1 MPRITGLQAFGNDT
15 APVVESARGPRVVP
29 QAYDKSGGMAALGQ
43 GFESASDTIARTQA
57 YEAAKLQREA
67 EKIKADQERA
77 ARIEETTRARRDQ
90 VAFETQAA
98 AQRQA
103 ILDDPAIPNDQK
115 GAKLNDWVTAER
127 GKLEPTYKIPDVLGA
142 QQVAIDDVA
151 ARQTAQLADGIK
163 TRNQEQTRAN
173 VAETLQAMG
182 QQAAAADDPGPY
194 IDKAQAHVAAVGA
207 AAGWGADDVAKINIQ
222 TAESWTAAAVG
233 RRIIEDPAG
242 ALADMRGGK
251 YDRLGVEARTALENR
266 AMGEIEQ
273 RANRARIEEEARL
286 NRAGRA
292 VSRLDWWYSR
302 GMNPPPEL
310 VASAAR
316 LAQGTEFEADLKA
329 QQGDAVERVSF
340 ASKPMAEQAAEIA
353 SFDARA
359 ADPAQGVDEM
369 TGRGLIWKK
378 QQHAALA
385 QDIQSAGALDAAAA
399 HGVVTLS
406 PLNFADPQSL
416 PDQIAER
423 SQQAEVAS
431 TWAGV
436 PASPLTKAEIKGV
449 GEALD
454 QGTAKDRLRLLS
466 GLSKSIT
473 DPVAFRTTMG
483 ELAKGRGVLATA
495 GNHLQDENPRAAEL
509 MVTGETLLRP
519 PEAGGGKAPPMP
531 TDKALRVDFDETTA
545 GMFEGNA
552 ADRDRLWQS
561 ARAVY
566 AGLSQE
572 TGQYSV
578 EVDGDRWKQ
587 AIDIAAGGIVNLDT
601 WTSSG
606 RRVIKPPRMSAD
618 DFTKAV
624 RGVSPTEIAGLGG
637 AAGYSPDEVAEA
649 IRDGGLVNYGDG
661 YAVRD
666 GSHYI
671 MRADGAGPFLWRPGG
686 R

>member
-1 MPRITGLQAFGNDT
+1 MPKIPGLSAFGNDV
-15 APVVESARGPRVVP
+15 APVVPSAPGARVVP
-29 QAYDKSGGMAALGQ
+29 GAYDRSRGVAEIGAGFQSAA
-43 GFESASDTIARTQA
+43 DTIERTQQM
-57 YEAAKLQREA
+57 EAARLDREA
-67 EKIKADQERA
+67 EKIKAEQDRA
-77 ARIEETTRARRDQ
+77 ARIEEVTRSKRDQ
-90 VAFETQAA
+90 VALEERAA
-98 AQRQA
+98 AQRQS
-103 ILDDPAIPNDQK
+103 ILDDATIPNDQK
-115 GAKLNDWVTAER
+115 AAKLGDWIAAER

-142 QQVAIDDVA
+142 QQVAIDDLRV
-151 ARQTAQLADGIK
+151 RQTAELNTGIK

-173 VAETLQAMG
+173 VAGTLEVLG
-182 QQAAAADDPGPY
+182 RQAASADDPGPY
-194 IDKAQAHVAAVGA
+194 IAQAQSHIEAAGA
-207 AAGWGADDVAKINIQ
+207 AAGWGADDIAKIQIE
-222 TAESWTAAAVG
+222 TAETWTSAAVG
-233 RRIIEDPAG
+233 RRILADPVS
-242 ALADMRGGK
+242 ALEDMRGGK
-251 YDRLGVEARTALENR
+251 YESLSPEARTALESR

-606 RRVIKPPRMSAD
+606 RSVIKPPRMSAD

-666 GSHYI
+666 GAHYI